1 MLGRFRSSRRRC
13 LRDRDILRWWQRSN
27 GSRILHPSTK
37 NRPPATAW
45 ITDPFMHDII
55 WYDEGKRMVRS
66 GYEPHAHLPPRTFL
80 SLRLTLLEH
89 FLWLWEILSYCLAD
103 YLSRLL
109 FIPSWETTPSFVG
122 SRFILESGSQLC
134 SYLNQ
139 TNFHLEIQFRE
150 KIPYV
155 RTKKCTA
162 RREQSKDHNLRFRVT
177 AINFSSRLPRIHTMK
192 LFLSI
197 TILAIVAVAT
207 ESTGTCL

>member
-45 ITDPFMHDII
+45 ITDPFMHDIYDR
-55 WYDEGKRMVRS
+55 YDEGKRMVRS

-80 SLRLTLLEH
+80 LSPPH
-89 FLWLWEILSYCLAD
+89 FTRIFPLDSGKYFRTVLPD
-103 YLSRLL
+103 YFSRLL

-150 KIPYV
+150 TIPYV

-162 RREQSKDHNLRFRVT
+162 EQSKDHNLRFRVT
-177 AINFSSRLPRIHTMK
+177 AINFSSDYHEYTPWSY
-192 LFLSI
+192 FYPSP
-197 TILAIVAVAT
+197 
-207 ESTGTCL
+207 SSQS